1 MGSLPCPEAA
11 DDTNIPYSHFLI
23 STFMGSNL
31 GAGRKELKAGM
42 KTRRNEIREKK
53 KKGNQEERDKENGE
67 KKRKVNEK
75 DITTLNKWNSS
86 QINDLEC

>member
-1 MGSLPCPEAA
+1 MGS
-11 DDTNIPYSHFLI
+11 S
-23 STFMGSNL
+23 L

-53 KKGNQEERDKENGE
+53 KKKGNQEERDKENGE
-67 KKRKVNEK
+67 KERKLNEK
-75 DITTLNKWNSS
+75 DITTLKKRNSS